1 MGTGEAC
8 AGRGAFPDLRD
19 LVGTSAAAAI
29 ERLGRP
35 TADRRVGPDRWLR
48 FEGRGWSLRA
58 RARPRRPG
66 GDARVRSWT
75 VACESGFDTLAD
87 ALRALG
93 LADAASPPVPGEL
106 RLPLRDRDG
115 RLHSLT
121 AAERAGRIHAVSA
134 FDEPP
139 DWASDPS
146 LNPR

>member
-1 MGTGEAC
+1 MGTGEVR

-19 LVGTSAAAAI
+19 LIGASAAVAI
-29 ERLGRP
+29 ERLGHP

-75 VACESGFDTLAD
+75 VACERGFDTLAD

-93 LADAASPPVPGEL
+93 LADAARSAAPGEL
-106 RLPLRDRDG
+106 RLPLSDRG
-115 RLHSLT
+115 GGPHSLT

-139 DWASDPS
+139 EWESDPS